1 MDVQPGPPVPPHQL
15 RRRRLQTFGWAVLAL
30 GIAGAGLTYWNG
42 LHQGPT
48 TEDLIPGTLRARRRQ
63 MGILYGT
70 IGEMTVELT
79 EDLKVPVVQA
89 GLILAG
95 GVISAAVCFYLAGSE
110 GRADDE
116 RPA

>member
-1 MDVQPGPPVPPHQL
+1 L
-15 RRRRLQTFGWAVLAL
+15 RRRRLRTFGWALLVL

-70 IGEMTVELT
+70 IGEMTVEFT
-79 EDLKVPVVQA
+79 EDLKVPEIQA

-95 GVISAAVCFYLAGSE
+95 GLISGGVCFYLARSE
-110 GRADDE
+110 ELADDQT
-116 RPA
+116 A